1 MRIRLWLIMLG
12 WILSVTQLSVAESV
26 ESLMNSG
33 NMLLQNGAFDQAV
46 TKFRKVVSRDPGN
59 FEARFNLAFAYLNW
73 QRHGK
78 AVEEFKNTLGINP
91 NCGECWSNL
100 AFAYEAQGQS
110 ENALQAL
117 HQAIQ
122 HNPSSIDARTNLAT
136 MYANMDRLEQ
146 AVQQYQEIIQMDG
159 SNIEAHLNA
168 AKCLIRLDESGRAKH
183 HLRSVLA
190 LDPRDA
196 DAHWELGNIYWKE
209 DENVKDAIAEY
220 KKAIEYQPN
229 SQLFYQNLALL
240 YESIGETEDAIKTW
254 RAYLIYH
261 DDAMRKEEIRERV
274 ERLEKGESP
283 TGAIEPAALFGD
295 QGGTENITRLQDEL
309 RYDSEGTGGGKI
321 IPSGSV
327 DFMSDLKDLE
337 EDPDGAFDF
346 DMEKAVE
353 QKKKENEEAQ

>member
-1 MRIRLWLIMLG
+1 
-12 WILSVTQLSVAESV
+12 
-26 ESLMNSG
+26 
-33 NMLLQNGAFDQAV
+33 MLLQNGAFDQAV

-73 QRHGK
+73 QRYGK

-100 AFAYEAQGQS
+100 AIAYEAQGQS

-117 HQAIQ
+117 HQAVQ
-122 HNPSSIDARTNLAT
+122 YNPSSIDARTNLAT

-146 AVQQYQEIIQMDG
+146 AVAQYEEVIQMDG
-159 SNIEAHLNA
+159 SNVEAHLNA
-168 AKCLIRLDESGRAKH
+168 AKCLIQLERFTRAKH

-190 LDPRDA
+190 LNPRDA
-196 DAHWELGNIYWKE
+196 DAHWELGNIYWMK
-209 DENVKDAIAEY
+209 DENVKEAISEY

-229 SQLFYQNLALL
+229 SQLFYENLALL

-254 RAYLIYH
+254 RAYLIYL
-261 DDAMRKEEIRERV
+261 DDALRKEKIRERV
-274 ERLEKGESP
+274 QRLEKGESP
-283 TGAIEPAALFGD
+283 SGAIEPAALFGD

-309 RYDSEGTGGGKI
+309 RYEPEGTGGGKI
-321 IPSGSV
+321 IPSGQV
-327 DFMSDLKDLE
+327 DFMSDLEDLE
-337 EDPDGAFDF
+337 EDSDNAFEF

-353 QKKKENEEAQ
+353 QKKKENEESE